1 MGRASRFRTGSVLV
15 SVVVLA
21 SAVLMTG
28 VASSSEDED
37 LSRCGAVTLE
47 NRPPLGGGGFDV
59 RPYQRRHNRWLK
71 EHPKVFASGYLS
83 GKRFYVGFTHDVCD
97 NLQRFLRGLDNPWRV
112 KAFKADWTYR
122 QLRRAQRCVSDLFD
136 KRWLKIS
143 ATGTDVWRNKL
154 EVMLEENTERRRN
167 YIRNQCGTVSIRF
180 VEGTVTP
187 D

>member
-1 MGRASRFRTGSVLV
+1 MTTLI
-15 SVVVLA
+15 
-21 SAVLMTG
+21 AVLILGTA
-28 VASSSEDED
+28 VFSPVKASQSGSED
-37 LSRCGAVTLE
+37 LSRCGAVTLQD
-47 NRPPLGGGGFDV
+47 RPRRGGGGFNV
-59 RPYQRRHNRWLK
+59 RPYQRRHNRWLE
-71 EHPKVFASGYLS
+71 EHPDVFASGYIS

-97 NLQRFLRGLDNPWRV
+97 NLRRFRRGLEDPWRV
-112 KAFKADWTYR
+112 RAFHADWTYR
-122 QLRRAQRCVSDLFD
+122 QLRKAQRCVTDLFS

-167 YIRNQCGTVSIRF
+167 YIRNQCGTVTIRF